1 MFNFD
6 VYIDMAGNTRA
17 NLPSHV
23 AHYAVMFTESGVV
36 AVVSEHQTTE
46 PLRSDISFRNQGTGE
61 LVNRTF

>member
-1 MFNFD
+1 MFDFN
-6 VYIDMAGNTRA
+6 VNVDMADNTRA

-23 AHYAVMFTESGVV
+23 AHYTVMFTESGII

-46 PLRSDISFRNQGTGE
+46 PLRSDISFRNQATGE